1 MRKSIYLLVLAV
13 LAVSCYEE
21 IVIPVG
27 DDEAVGVMNAQLN
40 TLDSVHTV
48 QLSVSQK
55 SDVKGLTG
63 ADVRVFV
70 NGTLVATAKEIVPLN
85 PDITYWDGYR
95 SHQGPKETDYTFEAE
110 FRPGDEVRIE
120 ARKGEIELSSTLTV
134 PAATHLS
141 SVDTSTVQMT
151 YMGDKSTYLQAKMV
165 FNDLPGLS
173 FYRLSGRIVE
183 DVAYLDESGEPAPGL
198 SGTTENVMSLETGF
212 DPIISEG
219 TGKTGGADIGA
230 LLKAENSYHC
240 FADTPFSG
248 EECTIRPLVFFSHLS
263 DGYYW
268 YYPDFL
274 DNIENPDW
282 AAIDAMDRR
291 VQRRWII
298 QLRSLDFGQYHYIKA
313 LEHLDTFGEDMS
325 FLVEPTTL
333 PSNVEG
339 GLGFVGME
347 TVTEYT
353 FCEET
358 CVLPGSDGIVYYG
371 GGYYED

>member
-1 MRKSIYLLVLAV
+1 MKKSIYLLVLSL
-13 LAVSCYEE
+13 LAVSCYEQ

-40 TLDSVHTV
+40 TLESVHTI
-48 QLSVSQK
+48 QLSLSQK

-63 ADVRVFV
+63 ADIRVFV
-70 NGTLVATAKEIVPLN
+70 NGTLEATAKEIISLN
-85 PDITYWDGYR
+85 PYGTVWDGYH
-95 SHQGPKETDYTFEAE
+95 SHKGPLKTDYTFEAD

-120 ARKGEIELSSTLTV
+120 ARKGEMVLSSTVTV
-134 PAATHLS
+134 PAVVPIS
-141 SVDTSTVQMT
+141 SVDTSTVKMN
-151 YMGDKSTYLQAKMV
+151 YMGETDTYLQAKTV
-165 FNDLPGLS
+165 FNDLPSVS
-173 FYRLSGRIVE
+173 FYRLSGRMVDEIIL
-183 DVAYLDESGEPAPGL
+183 LDDSGEPVPDL
-198 SGTTENVMSLETGF
+198 SGAKEYEISLETGF

-219 TGKTGGADIGA
+219 AGKTGGTDIGA

-298 QLRSLDFGQYHYIKA
+298 QLRSLDFAQYHYIKA
-313 LEHLDTFGEDMS
+313 LENLDTFGEDMS

>member
-1 MRKSIYLLVLAV
+1 M
-13 LAVSCYEE
+13 
-21 IVIPVG
+21 
-27 DDEAVGVMNAQLN
+27 
-40 TLDSVHTV
+40 T
-48 QLSVSQK
+48 
-55 SDVKGLTG
+55 
-63 ADVRVFV
+63 
-70 NGTLVATAKEIVPLN
+70 TAKEIISLN
-85 PDITYWDGYR
+85 PYGTVWDGYH
-95 SHQGPKETDYTFEAE
+95 SHKGPLKTDYTFEAD

-120 ARKGEIELSSTLTV
+120 ARKGEMVLSSTVTV
-134 PAATHLS
+134 PAVVPIS
-141 SVDTSTVQMT
+141 SVDTSTVKMN
-151 YMGDKSTYLQAKMV
+151 YMGETDTYLQVKTV
-165 FNDLPGLS
+165 FNDLPSVS
-173 FYRLSGRIVE
+173 FYRLSGRMVDEIIL
-183 DVAYLDESGEPAPGL
+183 LDDSGEPVPDL
-198 SGTTENVMSLETGF
+198 SGAKEYEISLETGF

-219 TGKTGGADIGA
+219 AGKTGGTDIGA

-298 QLRSLDFGQYHYIKA
+298 QLRSLDFAQYHYIKA
-313 LEHLDTFGEDMS
+313 LENLDTFGEDMS

-333 PSNVEG
+333 PSNVDG
-339 GLGFVGME
+339 GLGFVGIE

-353 FCEET
+353 FCEESR
-358 CVLPGSDGIVYYG
+358 VIPGFDGTYYVN
-371 GGYYED
+371 GYYED